1 MLQTKSLYYMKTLIL
16 TCECTEGCRC
26 AALPSIQIISI
37 DTPSKESEPFE
48 DLRNIIYSGRDER
61 GIVMLEVKSEC
72 LEQIGVYCCNTY
84 MVP

>member
-1 MLQTKSLYYMKTLIL
+1 M
-16 TCECTEGCRC
+16 
-26 AALPSIQIISI
+26 

-48 DLRNIIYSGRDER
+48 DLRNIIYSGRGER